1 MEVIHSFDQLRQHG
15 QRFCLAIGVF
25 DGVHRGH
32 QAVIRAALED
42 AQTCGARAAVVT
54 FAPHPMRILAPSRA
68 PLSLTSTPHKLAL
81 IGQLGVPVCLVIR
94 FNREFAAVSPEDFI
108 EMVASRTPDLQTIC
122 VGSRFHFGK
131 DRRGNTAL
139 IRALSAGRSF
149 RLHELPSVTLEGE
162 VISSTAVRLAV
173 SAGDLDKAAKMLGR
187 PFSILGTVVG
197 GDRRGRKLGF
207 PTANLDRHNEVA
219 PPNGVYAVRA
229 RVAGQLRPGLVNIGV
244 RPTVSSHARA
254 PLLELHVL
262 DFSGDLYR
270 QDVEVF
276 FIARLRDEK
285 KFPSLD
291 DLRAQIERD
300 VQQARNILAA

>member
-1 MEVIHSFDQLRQHG
+1 MEVIHSFDQLQPLG
-15 QRFCLAIGVF
+15 SRFCLAIGVF